1 VRGSSG
7 SECLLVTIITNR
19 RSLCAWLLWFG
30 VFARDDHYHQEKSL
44 CVAPLVGVFARDDH
58 YHQEKSLCAAPLV
71 GVFARDDH
79 YHFNNMCTVTSAIA

>member
-1 VRGSSG
+1 MRGSSG
-7 SECLLVTIITNR
+7 SECLLVMIRITTR

-58 YHQEKSLCAAPLV
+58 YH
-71 GVFARDDH
+71 
-79 YHFNNMCTVTSAIA
+79 FNNMSSVLSLLGNHVVLPQKLLL